1 MQTEFR
7 QWPGPRAPAAAMA
20 AATACL
26 VLLAGCAGL
35 SSPPPEPQ
43 AGTPTEIAEPA
54 AAPAQPEAPP
64 IDAGAVTPPQV
75 PPPAPPPP
83 VAPAAAP
90 VAAALEHAD
99 RVRSLNG
106 PELTAEITRLN
117 AMGAAPLRQLQ
128 LAQALLQT
136 HQSSEYGR
144 IQQLLQSVLA
154 NDGEEAR
161 QLHPLARL
169 LAAHQA
175 QLRRLE
181 EQNDRQAQLVREGQK
196 RIDQLSERLE
206 ALRAIE
212 RSMPTRPAR

>member
-1 MQTEFR
+1 M
-7 QWPGPRAPAAAMA
+7 AAAM
-20 AATACL
+20 ACL

-35 SSPPPEPQ
+35 SSPPPELQ
-43 AGTPTEIAEPA
+43 AGTATETTEPA
-54 AAPAQPEAPP
+54 PVPAQSEAPP
-64 IDAGAVTPPQV
+64 VDADAAT
-75 PPPAPPPP
+75 PPPAPPPTPPAP
-83 VAPAAAP
+83 VAPAPAP
-90 VAAALEHAD
+90 APLAAALEHAD

-106 PELTAEITRLN
+106 PELTAEIARLN

-136 HQSSEYGR
+136 HQSSDHGR

-169 LAAHQA
+169 LSAYQA

-181 EQNDRQAQLVREGQK
+181 EQNDRQSQLVREGQK
-196 RIDQLSERLE
+196 RIEQLSERLE